1 MAPTVSIIIPIYNAE
16 ATLARCLESVLTQS
30 LRDIELLCVNDGST
44 DGSVEVLKR
53 FVAQDARIH
62 VFSFDKNYGLVIAVK
77 QGLRESQG
85 KYTMFVDSD
94 DRLLPGAC
102 ENLVR
107 LIEQYDVDI
116 LQFGIKVKTLLPG
129 ADDSGWR
136 KIFASN
142 ERTSEGINILYDCFS
157 LHRFP
162 QNIWNK
168 IYRGEV
174 CRAAGAAMPDLQITL
189 PADIF
194 QSFFFLY
201 YAKTFRSVPDGPYYE
216 YSVGDG
222 ISTQKPTEKQFTQLC
237 ASSAFL
243 PAIEKFLQQENA
255 LENNRFLV
263 DAIKIHIKSGLLDTM
278 LSLPEITQDTIDLA
292 VKSWGSEVLYDFI
305 KATGLLDVKCETRY
319 RLVTGLVEEYRK
331 LRNNT
336 TITIP

>member
-1 MAPTVSIIIPIYNAE
+1 
-16 ATLARCLESVLTQS
+16 
-30 LRDIELLCVNDGST
+30 
-44 DGSVEVLKR
+44 
-53 FVAQDARIH
+53 
-62 VFSFDKNYGLVIAVK
+62 
-77 QGLRESQG
+77 
-85 KYTMFVDSD
+85 
-94 DRLLPGAC
+94 
-102 ENLVR
+102 
-107 LIEQYDVDI
+107 
-116 LQFGIKVKTLLPG
+116 
-129 ADDSGWR
+129 
-136 KIFASN
+136 
-142 ERTSEGINILYDCFS
+142 
-157 LHRFP
+157 
-162 QNIWNK
+162 
-168 IYRGEV
+168 
-174 CRAAGAAMPDLQITL
+174 MPDLRITL